1 MLRGGASRKVGGGLS
16 RGGRI
21 SDPWECV
28 CVDLWEQRH
37 GPSPLGQVPM
47 PALCDSMAGALRALL
62 RAPPVAAVGAEW
74 EGDFATLRGFE
85 PPGCSLGAGEEEEE
99 ERKANLPCLSEFRDF
114 LGVATGARA

>member
-62 RAPPVAAVGAEW
+62 RAPPGRVG
-74 EGDFATLRGFE
+74 GGS
-85 PPGCSLGAGEEEEE
+85 P
-99 ERKANLPCLSEFRDF
+99 
-114 LGVATGARA
+114 GARAWLQWVQNGRETLPPFVGSSRPAAA